1 MATIELEGRITDS
14 GELQIGHLSGV
25 RAGKVKVTI
34 TEIDE
39 ETDEVPWGERIVAL
53 LMADGGDTGGW
64 AEIAIPDVVDWLQ
77 EQRREQWARRQLQW
91 GEGE

>member
-1 MATIELEGRITDS
+1 MATIELEGRITET
-14 GELQIGHLSGV
+14 GELKVGQLSGV

-39 ETDEVPWGERIVAL
+39 EIDKLPWGERIVAM

-64 AEIAIPDVVDWLQ
+64 AEIDIPDVVDWLK
-77 EQRREQWARRQLQW
+77 EQRREQWGAQAIAV
-91 GEGE
+91 G